1 LTDQSAKTLPALQFE
16 LLILHFVYLIDI
28 TEAWIMVECEEMA
41 VFLMFW
47 AKFAFGMTDADML
60 MSDWFRFC

>member
-1 LTDQSAKTLPALQFE
+1 
-16 LLILHFVYLIDI
+16 
-28 TEAWIMVECEEMA
+28 MVECEEMA